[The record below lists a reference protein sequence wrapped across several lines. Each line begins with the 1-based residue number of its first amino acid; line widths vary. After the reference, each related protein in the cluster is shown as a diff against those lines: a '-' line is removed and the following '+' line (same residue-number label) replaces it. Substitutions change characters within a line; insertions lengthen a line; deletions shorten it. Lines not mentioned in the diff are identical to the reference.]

1 MQLSN
6 ILQAQH
12 VIFHVHVESE
22 YTLHAKAL
30 SLVELS
36 VLRHSY
42 SMYAQKTG
50 ELSAEHRSDLCTI
63 ISEVLDAQLFRLLKS
78 KKMLLL
84 SKHRKSQDFHEK

>member
-1 MQLSN
+1 MQLGN

-78 KKMLLL
+78 KKHIVAI
-84 SKHRKSQDFHEK
+84 KTQEKPRFS